1 MAKYFILSHGLRE
14 WYMPDG
20 EPLIVMCATRHELKS
35 AIADEVSIASSD
47 ATQGGSKRAVACV
60 ATAAWREAHKANP
73 TYLEFVV
80 PLKKRHQS
88 SYSYGVMVSVSTRRE
103 YLERNREES

>member
-1 MAKYFILSHGLRE
+1 
-14 WYMPDG
+14 MPDG
-20 EPLIVMCATRHELKS
+20 DPGIIMCKTRRELKV
-35 AIADEVSIASSD
+35 AIASEVSMASSD
-47 ATQGGSKRAVACV
+47 ETQGGSKRAI
-60 ATAAWREAHKANP
+60 ATIAAAAWREAHKANP

-80 PLKKRHQS
+80 PLKERHQS